1 MATKL
6 RRAFSYPA
14 RVENIT
20 PLMLPPAIIPG
31 EEASAVRGTAERLSA
46 QEGVWASAAAEA
58 WGRISAAG
66 GVGRYVDSLPALD
79 EPPSPAHTIE
89 LAEGFSFNPRKIPF
103 KSGVLGFD
111 LAYRDAILGRF
122 SFEPYYDNNPYFRGA
137 EIYRAVSPVIRG
149 VGISGRLGDFGERLL
164 GGLGFGYVISL
175 PGHPATCVDVVS
187 RGYRPLPRLESL
199 SKALFS
205 SDGTIYFAVQTEK
218 EAEVQAIVAEA
229 SGIENAS
236 KRRDF
241 YADRIAGS
249 LFHTVRK
256 NGRVNYVPDYYF
268 MRELRDPPNVQ
279 GLDAEILSGRR
290 LPWDE
295 YREEVE
301 RKRRLME
308 GVSSG
313 DVHQDARDMMREGI
327 FRRLRV

>member
-1 MATKL
+1 VATKL

-20 PLMLPPAIIPG
+20 PLMLPPATILG

-46 QEGVWASAAAEA
+46 QEGVWTSAAAEA
-58 WGRISAAG
+58 CERISAAG
-66 GVGRYVDSLPALD
+66 GVGRYVESLPALD
-79 EPPSPAHTIE
+79 ELPSPAHTIE

-111 LAYRDAILGRF
+111 LAYRDAVLGRF
-122 SFEPYYDNNPYFRGA
+122 SFEPYYDGNPYFRGA

-149 VGISGRLGDFGERLL
+149 VGISGRFGDFGERLL
-164 GGLGFGYVISL
+164 GELGFGYVISL

-205 SDGTIYFAVQTEK
+205 SEGGISFAVQHTK
-218 EAEVQAIVAEA
+218 DVEVQRIIAEG
-229 SGIENAS
+229 SRIENAS
-236 KRRDF
+236 RRRDF
-241 YADRIAGS
+241 YADQIAGS

-268 MRELRDPPNVQ
+268 MRELRDPPRVR
-279 GLDAEILSGRR
+279 GLDAEILSGRS

-295 YREEVE
+295 YQEEVE
-301 RKRRLME
+301 RKKRLME
-308 GVSSG
+308 GRTSE
-313 DVHQDARDMMREGI
+313 DVHQDARDRMREGML
-327 FRRLRV
+327 RRVGI